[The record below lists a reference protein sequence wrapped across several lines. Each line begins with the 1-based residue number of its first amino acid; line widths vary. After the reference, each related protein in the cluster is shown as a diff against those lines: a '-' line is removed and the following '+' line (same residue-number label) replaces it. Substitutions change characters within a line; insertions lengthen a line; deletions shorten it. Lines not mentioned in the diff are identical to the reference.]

1 MPYIGQS
8 PATGEANSFKTLD
21 NIASYTLTFDGSGAS
36 TVSLANDT
44 ITERNHRFVTGQ
56 RVTYNDGGGTA
67 IAPLSDG
74 VYYIIKNDKNTIKL
88 ATSISNALA
97 SVPVNLATLGVG

>member
-1 MPYIGQS
+1 MDHQVQLCLF
-8 PATGEANSFKTLD
+8 AD
-21 NIASYTLTFDGSGAS
+21 
-36 TVSLANDT
+36 DT
-44 ITERNHRFVTGQ
+44 ITYNDHRFITGQ

-97 SVPVNLATLGVG
+97 SVPVNLANPWCWIITYTECCI